1 MRQLV
6 YILELRRGE
15 TYARVHFAQTEGAA
29 RRAVV
34 KYRLSG
40 IWTAGEA
47 PIISELRDGD
57 TPLAR
62 IVRESVEYS

>member
-29 RRAVV
+29 RRAVGR
-34 KYRLSG
+34 YRLKGS
-40 IWTAGEA
+40 WTLGEG
-47 PIISELRDGD
+47 PVLSELKRGD
-57 TPLAR
+57 ALLAR